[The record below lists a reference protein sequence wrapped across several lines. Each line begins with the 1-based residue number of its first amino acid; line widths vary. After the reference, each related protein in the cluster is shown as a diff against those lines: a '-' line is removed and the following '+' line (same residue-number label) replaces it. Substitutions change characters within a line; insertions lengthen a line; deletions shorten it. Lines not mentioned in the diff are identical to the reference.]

1 MNTDPLAGALDLLWQ
16 HGRIDDVG
24 QDAIETL
31 RNAFADADRSLAADR
46 VARWLVNRA
55 RSTNE
60 VGVVATGLSWVGGG
74 TRSVE
79 QTLISLITA
88 ASDEILVTAYSLT
101 SGSSRV
107 MDALVAAVS
116 TGVRC
121 AFVINRLDQQRH
133 DVRLS
138 LSELVA
144 RHPGV
149 VSVYTFSDVAS
160 EGLHAKVV
168 VVDRSAAL
176 VGSANL
182 TFHGM
187 TASHELGLLVRG
199 PAAGAVAAAIDRL
212 IASPQVG
219 PM

>member
-1 MNTDPLAGALDLLWQ
+1 VNNDALASALDLLWQ
-16 HGRIDDVG
+16 HGRNGQVG
-24 QDAIETL
+24 QDTIEVL
-31 RNAFADADRSLAADR
+31 RNAFAARDPALAADG
-46 VARWLVNRA
+46 VAHWLVEKA

-60 VGVVATGLSWVGGG
+60 VSVVATGLSWVGGG

-101 SGSSRV
+101 GGSSRV
-107 MDALVAAVS
+107 VDALAGAVS

-121 AFVINRLDQQRH
+121 VFVINRLDEQRN
-133 DVRLS
+133 DIRASLLELMVRY
-138 LSELVA
+138 
-144 RHPGV
+144 PGIV
-149 VSVYTFSDVAS
+149 TVYSFSNVAS

-168 VVDRSAAL
+168 VVDRRVAL

-199 PAAGAVAAAIDRL
+199 PAAAAVAGAIDRL
-212 IASPQVG
+212 IMSPQVRRI
-219 PM
+219 

>member
-1 MNTDPLAGALDLLWQ
+1 VNENAFAGALDLLWQ
-16 HGRIDDVG
+16 HGRIGEVG
-24 QDAIETL
+24 QDAIEVL
-31 RNAFADADRSLAADR
+31 RNAFAAADLALAADL
-46 VARWLVNRA
+46 VAHWLVERA

-60 VGVVATGLSWVGGG
+60 VSVVATGLSWVGGG

-107 MDALVAAVS
+107 IDALAAAVS

-121 AFVINRLDQQRH
+121 VFVINRLDEQRH
-133 DVRLS
+133 DIRTS
-138 LSELVA
+138 LSELVV
-144 RHPGV
+144 RHPGI
-149 VSVYTFSDVAS
+149 VSVYSFSDVAS

-168 VVDRSAAL
+168 VVDRGVAL

-212 IASPQVG
+212 IVSPYVR

>member
-1 MNTDPLAGALDLLWQ
+1 LTNEELALVPIYTAL
-16 HGRIDDVG
+16 GTPPIV
-24 QDAIETL
+24 TL
-31 RNAFADADRSLAADR
+31 RNTLAAVDPSVAADR
-46 VARWLVNRA
+46 VARWMADRA

-60 VGVVATGLSWVGGG
+60 VSVVATGLSWVGGG

-79 QTLISLITA
+79 QTLIWLITA

-107 MDALVAAVS
+107 MEALVVAVS

-121 AFVINRLDQQRH
+121 VFVINRLDEQRH
-133 DVRLS
+133 DVRTS

-144 RHPGV
+144 QYPGRFRLY
-149 VSVYTFSDVAS
+149 SFEDGAS
-160 EGLHAKVV
+160 EGLHAKVM
-168 VVDRSAAL
+168 VVDRRVAL

-212 IASPQVG
+212 IASPEVR
-219 PM
+219 PL